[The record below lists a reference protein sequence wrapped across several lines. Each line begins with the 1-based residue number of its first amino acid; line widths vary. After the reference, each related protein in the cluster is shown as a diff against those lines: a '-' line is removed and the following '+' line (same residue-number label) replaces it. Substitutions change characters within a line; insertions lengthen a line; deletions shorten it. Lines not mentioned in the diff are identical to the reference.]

1 MRASFDPD
9 MEEPAAEQLILIV
22 EDNPDHIQTIQ
33 QTLAQTT
40 LQPQIMAIGNGE
52 QAMQFLRQQGDYAS
66 TRRPDLILLDL
77 NLPGKDGRELLAE
90 LKADPQLRRIPVV
103 VLTMSTEETDILNSY
118 TLQGNCYVIK
128 SSDLEQLAQIVKRI
142 EEFWL
147 EIVTLPGE

>member
-1 MRASFDPD
+1 

-40 LQPQIMAIGNGE
+40 LQPQIIAIGNGE
-52 QAMQFLRQQGDYAS
+52 QAMQLLRQQGDYAS

-103 VLTMSTEETDILNSY
+103 VLTMSSEAADILNSY

-147 EIVTLPGE
+147 EIVTLPESKRSHN